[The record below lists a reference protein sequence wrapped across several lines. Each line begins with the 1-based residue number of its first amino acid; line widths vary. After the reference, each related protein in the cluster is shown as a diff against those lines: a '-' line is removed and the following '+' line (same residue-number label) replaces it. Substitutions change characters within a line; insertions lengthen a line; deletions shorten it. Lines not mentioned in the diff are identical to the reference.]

1 MHTAY
6 ASPTYQ
12 NLSFADAKY
21 SDTHNDAPEL

>member
-6 ASPTYQ
+6 TSPTYQ
-12 NLSFADAKY
+12 NFSFADAKY